1 MIRFV
6 LSKSIHSLV
15 ILLDP
20 TPTEE
25 SLALSTHVFA
35 FSFSGRIAGS
45 SSNVSETSFKSKK
58 RRRVGEDMDMVIDR
72 EGEDDELEEENDQGG
87 RGEKVEMIY
96 NDSYGRF
103 DLELVSS
110 ISVNYWSS
118 RLSFYGR
125 RYREVETLRLEIVWS
140 FFLLRFD

>member
-1 MIRFV
+1 
-6 LSKSIHSLV
+6 
-15 ILLDP
+15 
-20 TPTEE
+20 
-25 SLALSTHVFA
+25 
-35 FSFSGRIAGS
+35 
-45 SSNVSETSFKSKK
+45 
-58 RRRVGEDMDMVIDR
+58 MDMVIDR